1 MASVM
6 CTGEVAAANTA
17 TPAAPTASKTAVVR
31 RGPILSKAQ
40 PTGIC
45 IKAKDRNHQPEA
57 WAKDSAF
64 ACKSKAKM
72 GARTA
77 RKAR

>member
-1 MASVM
+1 
-6 CTGEVAAANTA
+6 
-17 TPAAPTASKTAVVR
+17 VVR